1 MLDEVIEKLSRH
13 VDHLIEVER
22 NKIRELFQGLGV
34 ALITPFKKD
43 FSVDVEALERIVN
56 HVIDNGADF
65 LVALGTT
72 SEAPTLTPEEKD
84 LVINTIIKANAN
96 RLPIM
101 LGMGGNNTQ
110 AVIEAIKAQ
119 DFTGDRSIIKS
130 ILSVVPYYNKPN
142 QRGMKAHFEAIADA
156 SPLPVVVYN
165 VPGRVGVNLQA
176 ATCVELAKHPNII
189 AVKEASGNLQ
199 QIMEILRDKPYK
211 FKVLS
216 GDDGITYPL
225 MALGATGVISVA
237 ANAYTEPFSRMMK
250 AQKEGRVEEA
260 LDLHYTMLR
269 MNQLIFADGNPAG
282 IKCLMHHMGLCENVL
297 RLPLVPV
304 NEKVEAD
311 IIEEGIYLFGK
322 QAIKQ

>member
-1 MLDEVIEKLSRH
+1 MKNNIFKG
-13 VDHLIEVER
+13 IG
-22 NKIRELFQGLGV
+22 I
-34 ALITPFKKD
+34 ALITPFKTD
-43 FSVDVEALERIVN
+43 FSIDVEALTRIVN

-65 LVALGTT
+65 LVVLGTT
-72 SEAPTLTPEEKD
+72 SEAPTLTSEEKN
-84 LVINTIIKANAN
+84 LVISTILKANN
-96 RLPIM
+96 GRLPVL

-110 AVIEAIKAQ
+110 AVIEAIKVQ
-119 DFTGDRSIIKS
+119 DFSGIQG

-156 SPLPVVVYN
+156 SPVPVVVYN

-199 QIMEILRDKPYK
+199 QIMEILRDKPSD
-211 FKVLS
+211 FDVLS
-216 GDDGITYPL
+216 GDDGITQPL
-225 MALGATGVISVA
+225 MALGAQGVISVA
-237 ANAYTEPFSRMMK
+237 ANAYTKPFCRMMH
-250 AQKEGRVEEA
+250 AMKEGHTDEA
-260 LDLHYTMLR
+260 VRLHYAMLR

-282 IKCLMHHMGLCENVL
+282 IKCLMSQMGLCQNVL

-311 IIEEGIYLFGK
+311 IIEEWK
-322 QAIKQ
+322 QLKDK

>member
-1 MLDEVIEKLSRH
+1 MKNNIFKGTG
-13 VDHLIEVER
+13 I
-22 NKIRELFQGLGV
+22 
-34 ALITPFKKD
+34 ALITPFKAD
-43 FSVDVEALERIVN
+43 FSVDVEALTRIVN

-65 LVALGTT
+65 LVVLGTT
-72 SEAPTLTPEEKD
+72 SEAPTLTAEEKR
-84 LVINTIIKANAN
+84 LVISTILKANKD

-119 DFTGDRSIIKS
+119 DFTGIQG

-156 SPLPVVVYN
+156 SPVPVVVYN

-199 QIMEILRDKPYK
+199 QIMEILRDKPAD
-211 FKVLS
+211 FDVLS
-216 GDDGITYPL
+216 GDDGITQPL
-225 MALGATGVISVA
+225 MALGAQGVISVA
-237 ANAYTEPFSRMMK
+237 ANAYTNPFSRMMK
-250 AQKEGRVEEA
+250 AMRDGQTDEA
-260 LDLHYTMLR
+260 LRLHYAMMR

-282 IKCLMHHMGLCENVL
+282 IKCLMSHMGLCQNVL
-297 RLPLVPV
+297 RLPLVKA

-311 IIEEGIYLFGK
+311 IIEEWKELK
-322 QAIKQ
+322 NK

>member
-1 MLDEVIEKLSRH
+1 MKNNIFKGTG
-13 VDHLIEVER
+13 I
-22 NKIRELFQGLGV
+22 

-43 FSVDVEALERIVN
+43 LSIDTEALTKIVN
-56 HVIDNGADF
+56 HVINDGADF

-72 SEAPTLTPEEKD
+72 SEAPTLTPDDKN
-84 LVINTIIKANAN
+84 LVINTILESNN
-96 RLPIM
+96 GRLPVM

-119 DFTGDRSIIKS
+119 NFTGIQG

-156 SPLPVVVYN
+156 SPVPVVVYN

-176 ATCVELAKHPNII
+176 TTCVELAQHPNII

-199 QIMEILRDKPYK
+199 QIMEILRDKPAD
-211 FKVLS
+211 FDVLS
-216 GDDGITYPL
+216 GDDGITQPL
-225 MALGATGVISVA
+225 MALGAQGVISVA
-237 ANAYTEPFSRMMK
+237 ANAYTKPFSRMMR
-250 AQKEGRVEEA
+250 AMKEGRTEEA
-260 LDLHYTMLR
+260 LRLHYAMLR

-282 IKCLMHHMGLCENVL
+282 IKCLMSHIGLCQNVL
-297 RLPLVPV
+297 RLPLVPA

-311 IIEEGIYLFGK
+311 IIEEWKQLGK
-322 QAIKQ
+322 Q